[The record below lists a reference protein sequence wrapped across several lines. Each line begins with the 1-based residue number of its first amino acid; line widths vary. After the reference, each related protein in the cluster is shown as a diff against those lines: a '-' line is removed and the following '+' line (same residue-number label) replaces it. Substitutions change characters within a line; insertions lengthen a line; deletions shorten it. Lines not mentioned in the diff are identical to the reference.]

1 MKEYY
6 YSLVSYQIQRQIFV
20 AACSTNTTLA
30 SSFTRN
36 ERELLVKGKR
46 ESFKNVCKWITNTS
60 NCTLETRSHKAA
72 ELLLFFLI
80 ILLHGTFVKHWLV
93 CLIYAI
99 GSAKSGPKTR
109 WNMCPILSGFSV
121 GSKWSK
127 GNHAY
132 MIFQQFVSSQGWNSI
147 LRAVL
152 KNKRHSPIIVY
163 KLLG

>member
-6 YSLVSYQIQRQIFV
+6 YSLISYQIQREILV
-20 AACSTNTTLA
+20 ATCSTNTTLA

-80 ILLHGTFVKHWLV
+80 ILMHGTFVKHWLV
-93 CLIYAI
+93 CLSYAI

-109 WNMCPILSGFSV
+109 WNTCPISSGLSV
-121 GSKWSK
+121 RVLNINK
-127 GNHAY
+127 GRPWIY
-132 MIFQQFVSSQGWNSI
+132 DFPTICFVTRLKFNLKGGIEEPATFAHSS
-147 LRAVL
+147 
-152 KNKRHSPIIVY
+152 
-163 KLLG
+163 LG